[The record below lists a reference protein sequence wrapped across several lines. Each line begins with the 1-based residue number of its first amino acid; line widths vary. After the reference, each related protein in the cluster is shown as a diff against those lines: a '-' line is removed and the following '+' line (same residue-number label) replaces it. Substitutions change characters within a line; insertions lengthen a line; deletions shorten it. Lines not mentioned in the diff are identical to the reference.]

1 MPPMRT
7 TSCGSRPPVRHC
19 GGHPRCEVQRA
30 SLRACTLAFL
40 VALGV
45 AVSARA
51 QLTELFSQYV
61 RVFRPEGAFAGLLVK
76 VTPAAGDRWQVA
88 EGGGVRLRVPAD
100 ARVEV
105 KPEGSRVLQVLFRRA
120 DAPRATVLR
129 VDRYQ
134 PGPDDATEVDAD
146 YAAELVR
153 EYPARAFAGKFTVSD
168 SGHLILGKKWHF
180 ALVGGEYQEAGRGVQ
195 RMQWTYLASDR
206 QYFLTF
212 DCPVEEWGDRQ
223 ETLARLF
230 LCFERTKGEK

>member
-1 MPPMRT
+1 MPPTRT
-7 TSCGSRPPVRHC
+7 TSCGSRLPVRVR
-19 GGHPRCEVQRA
+19 GAHPRRAIRRVTLRRCALA
-30 SLRACTLAFL
+30 SL
-40 VALGV
+40 VVLG
-45 AVSARA
+45 AAMPARA

-61 RVFRPEGAFAGLLVK
+61 RVFRPAGTFAGLLVK
-76 VTPAAGDRWQVA
+76 VTPASGDRWQVA
-88 EGGGVRLRVPAD
+88 EGGGVRLQVPGD

-120 DAPRATVLR
+120 GAPRATVLR

-146 YAAELVR
+146 YVAELVR

-168 SGHLILGKKWHF
+168 SGHIVLGKKWHF
-180 ALVGGEYQEAGRGVQ
+180 ALVGGEYPEAGRTVQ
-195 RMQWTYLASDR
+195 RMQWTYLAPDR

-212 DCPVEEWGDRQ
+212 DCPAEEWSDRQ

-230 LCFERTKGEK
+230 LSFERTKGEK